1 MPRTAAARRR
11 RHRRRGPYH
20 HGELRQAL
28 LAAAEAELAAHG
40 VEGFT
45 LRGCAKRAGV
55 SHAAPAHHFED
66 AGALLTAL
74 AAVGFARFAAA
85 MDTRRA
91 AAAPEPHAEL
101 IAIGLGYIDFALAHP
116 TLFRLMFA
124 SDRPDPDDPALAAQA
139 EHSYQ
144 ILVDALARV
153 RRSDPRADRTGAID
167 LAAAWAIV
175 HGIAHLLLT
184 GRARF
189 LGEIGPVERE
199 QALAAIIARVLPAV
213 AATPESSLASAGA
226 LLDNAGSRE
235 SDA

>member
-1 MPRTAAARRR
+1 MPRTRTSARRR
-11 RHRRRGPYH
+11 RRGAYH

-55 SHAAPAHHFED
+55 SHAAPAHHFKD

-74 AAVGFARFAAA
+74 AAAGFARFAAA
-85 MDTRRA
+85 METRRA
-91 AAAPEPHAEL
+91 AAAPEPRAEL
-101 IAIGLGYIDFALAHP
+101 IAIGLGYVDFALANP
-116 TLFRLMFA
+116 ALFRLMFA
-124 SDRPDPDDPALAAQA
+124 SDRPDAGDVALGAEA
-139 EHSYQ
+139 EHSYRV
-144 ILVDALARV
+144 LVDGLTRV
-153 RRSDPRADRTGAID
+153 RGSDPRADRSGAID

-189 LGEIGPVERE
+189 LGEIGPAERE
-199 QALAAIIARVLPAV
+199 RALAAIIARVLPAA
-213 AATPESSLASAGA
+213 AATSESSLASAGG
-226 LLDNAGSRE
+226 LPDNTGRASRKR
-235 SDA
+235 DA